1 MWVFCAP
8 SLALFLALLVAQQAA
23 SRTSHAGDATASL
36 ARGCGGVGDVH
47 VAVFWAALGERGTRA
62 GVQAL
67 AETPGV
73 TVLEVH
79 SKRWPRDPAEFAA
92 CHRNFY
98 ANNHAEKGFTVPPR
112 YIEPGF
118 IAQAKG
124 TGPFTVVL
132 AAVDCG
138 SVSHVSVA
146 PCTNKLQAADTAGC
160 DNAPK
165 SVMLL
170 TLKRMLRKRLSK
182 ANKYAVHA
190 TVNGNEAVHDVT
202 SLFGVSYYAKLVAAK
217 RAGRRW
223 DGEVT
228 QHHSVECVQ
237 PLVGS

>member
-98 ANNHAEKGFTVPPR
+98 ANNHAEKVCWRNGAPR
-112 YIEPGF
+112 IAALHPAYIK
-118 IAQAKG
+118 IYIQIN
-124 TGPFTVVL
+124 
-132 AAVDCG
+132 
-138 SVSHVSVA
+138 
-146 PCTNKLQAADTAGC
+146 NKELI
-160 DNAPK
+160 
-165 SVMLL
+165 
-170 TLKRMLRKRLSK
+170 
-182 ANKYAVHA
+182 NK
-190 TVNGNEAVHDVT
+190 
-202 SLFGVSYYAKLVAAK
+202 
-217 RAGRRW
+217 
-223 DGEVT
+223 
-228 QHHSVECVQ
+228 
-237 PLVGS
+237 